1 MKIVYIGSPS
11 FSADIL
17 KQLISDKESLSIDVT
32 AVITQPDQP
41 VGRKKI
47 MTPTAVKLTAEELSI
62 PVYTNLSVIKG
73 NTPDLVILFAY
84 GEIIPQWALDLPQF
98 GFWNIHP
105 SLLPEFRGASPISFP
120 LVLGKTETGTT
131 LMQMDADLDHGAI
144 LLQEK
149 YNIRHEDTQLHL
161 QEALTK
167 MSYSLLR
174 QLLMKVQHGE
184 EIEHRE
190 QVHNSA
196 TYTRPLEKKDGFIP
210 FDIVRAAYGGD
221 ILSFEQAPELI
232 TDWYT
237 RNTLESPPSFNAA
250 QVVYNMYRGLKGW
263 PGVWTT
269 ISVNGT
275 EKRLALHEMGIEN
288 NTLVIKSVQ
297 LEGKTQIEF
306 STFNAAYKIL

>member
-105 SLLPEFRGASPISFP
+105 SLLPEFRGRLP
-120 LVLGKTETGTT
+120 
-131 LMQMDADLDHGAI
+131 
-144 LLQEK
+144 
-149 YNIRHEDTQLHL
+149 
-161 QEALTK
+161 EAFL
-167 MSYSLLR
+167 
-174 QLLMKVQHGE
+174 
-184 EIEHRE
+184 
-190 QVHNSA
+190 SA
-196 TYTRPLEKKDGFIP
+196 
-210 FDIVRAAYGGD
+210 
-221 ILSFEQAPELI
+221 
-232 TDWYT
+232 
-237 RNTLESPPSFNAA
+237 
-250 QVVYNMYRGLKGW
+250 
-263 PGVWTT
+263 
-269 ISVNGT
+269 
-275 EKRLALHEMGIEN
+275 
-288 NTLVIKSVQ
+288 Q
-297 LEGKTQIEF
+297 LEH
-306 STFNAAYKIL
+306 S